1 MVNSHTK
8 LVVAGPTRMHRLAGQ
23 QKKVTG
29 IMDYRTIL
37 DDRSVDAV
45 VTAMP
50 DQRFYP
56 VRPFPKPDW
65 VCK

>member
-1 MVNSHTK
+1 
-8 LVVAGPTRMHRLAGQ
+8 MHMLAGQ

-29 IMDYRTIL
+29 IKDFRTLL
-37 DDRSVDAV
+37 DDRSVDALV
-45 VTAMP
+45 IAMP